1 MIAKKKECN
10 GCHQETYIY
19 KNVTIDGVR
28 YKLCK
33 DCAMKGATKLK
44 RSKVQIKKVSDKKKK
59 MDGLYSKLRKVQL
72 EKYPVCQ
79 INTATCTTHS
89 TEIHH
94 AAYRTGDNFLGVDTW
109 FATCRACHQWV
120 HANPKE
126 ARELGYL
133 K

>member
-19 KNVTIDGVR
+19 KNVTIDGTR

-33 DCAMKGATKLK
+33 NCALQDSLKPTFTKSQVILI
-44 RSKVQIKKVSDKKKK
+44 SKKKK
-59 MDGLYSKLRKVQL
+59 QLDAVYSKLRKVRL
-72 EKYPVCQ
+72 EKYPMCQ
-79 INTATCTTHS
+79 INTPGCTSKS

-94 AAYRTGDNFLGVDTW
+94 AAYRTGENFLGVDTW

-126 ARELGYL
+126 ARELGFL

>member
-10 GCHQETYIY
+10 GCHQEKYIY
-19 KNVTIDGVR
+19 KNVTIDGTR

-33 DCAMKGATKLK
+33 DCTFREDLK
-44 RSKVQIKKVSDKKKK
+44 VQPTKVQIKKTSDKKKK
-59 MDGLYSKLRKVQL
+59 LDAVYSKLRKIQL
-72 EKYPVCQ
+72 EKYSVCQ
-79 INTATCTTHS
+79 INTADCTKQS

-126 ARELGYL
+126 ARELGFL

>member
-10 GCHQETYIY
+10 GCHQEKYIY
-19 KNVTIDGVR
+19 KNVTVDGIR

-33 DCAMKGATKLK
+33 DCAYREDLK
-44 RSKVQIKKVSDKKKK
+44 VRPTKVQLKKVSDKKKK
-59 MDGLYSKLRKVQL
+59 LDALYAKLRKIEL
-72 EKYPVCQ
+72 EKHPTCQ
-79 INTATCTTHS
+79 IHTDYCTTKS

-120 HANPKE
+120 HANPKQ
-126 ARELGYL
+126 ARELGFL

>member
-10 GCHQETYIY
+10 GCHQEKYIY
-19 KNVTIDGVR
+19 KNVTLDGIR

-33 DCAMKGATKLK
+33 DCAYKEDLKVKPTKFQL
-44 RSKVQIKKVSDKKKK
+44 KKVSEKKKK
-59 MDGLYSKLRKVQL
+59 LDAVYAKLRKIEL
-72 EKYPVCQ
+72 EKYPTCQ
-79 INTATCTTHS
+79 IHTDYCTNKS

-109 FATCRACHQWV
+109 FATCRTCHKWV

-126 ARELGYL
+126 ARELGFL

>member
-1 MIAKKKECN
+1 MITKMKECN
-10 GCHQETYIY
+10 GCHQQKYIY
-19 KNVTIDGVR
+19 KNVTIDGTR

-33 DCAMKGATKLK
+33 DCAFKQDV
-44 RSKVQIKKVSDKKKK
+44 KVQPTRTQIKKVSDKKKK
-59 MDGLYSKLRKVQL
+59 LDGLYAKLRKVQL
-72 EKYPVCQ
+72 EKHSVCQ
-79 INTATCTTHS
+79 INTTDCTKQS

-126 ARELGYL
+126 ARELGFL

>member
-1 MIAKKKECN
+1 MITKMKECN
-10 GCHQETYIY
+10 GCHQEKYIY
-19 KNVTIDGVR
+19 KNVTVDGVR

-33 DCAMKGATKLK
+33 DCAFKEDLK
-44 RSKVQIKKVSDKKKK
+44 VKPSKIQIKKVSDKKKK
-59 MDGLYSKLRKVQL
+59 LDGVYSKLRKIQL
-72 EKYPVCQ
+72 EKFPVCQ
-79 INTATCTTHS
+79 INTDDCTTQS

-126 ARELGYL
+126 ARELRFL

>member
-1 MIAKKKECN
+1 MITKMKECN
-10 GCHQETYIY
+10 GCHQEKYIY
-19 KNVTIDGVR
+19 KNVTVDGVR

-33 DCAMKGATKLK
+33 DCAFKEDLK
-44 RSKVQIKKVSDKKKK
+44 VRPSRTQIKKVSDKKKK
-59 MDGLYSKLRKVQL
+59 LDAMYSKLRKIQL
-72 EKYPVCQ
+72 EKFPLCQ
-79 INTATCTTHS
+79 ISTNDCTKHS

-126 ARELGYL
+126 SRELGFL

>member
-19 KNVTIDGVR
+19 KNVTIDGTR

-33 DCAMKGATKLK
+33 NCAMKGDVKPSLT
-44 RSKVQIKKVSDKKKK
+44 RTQVNKVSKKKQK
-59 MDGLYSKLRKVQL
+59 LDPLYTKLRKIQL

-79 INTATCTTHS
+79 ISAPVCTTNS

-94 AAYRTGDNFLGVDTW
+94 SAYRGENYLGVKTW

-120 HANPKE
+120 HANPE
-126 ARELGYL
+126 VARELGYL